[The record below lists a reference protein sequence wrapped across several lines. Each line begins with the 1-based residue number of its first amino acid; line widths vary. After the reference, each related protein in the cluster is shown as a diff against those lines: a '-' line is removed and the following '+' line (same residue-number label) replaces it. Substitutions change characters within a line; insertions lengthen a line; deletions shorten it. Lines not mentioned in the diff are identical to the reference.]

1 MTNSA
6 FETFNAYLP
15 YDIKL
20 DILTRDRSQ
29 RGGEYSFRCFP
40 ESADSNLRGGT
51 KNGSTSEEISL
62 SGDSLNSGAR
72 ENCRTSII

>member
-15 YDIKL
+15 YDKKL
-20 DILTRDRSQ
+20 DVLIDPFQSTKKASL
-29 RGGEYSFRCFP
+29 RCIP
-40 ESADSNLRGGT
+40 ESADSNLRGGE
-51 KNGSTSEEISL
+51 KGGSTSEENSP

-72 ENCRTSII
+72 EKFRTSII

>member
-15 YDIKL
+15 YDNEF
-20 DILTRDRSQ
+20 DILTTDSLR
-29 RGGEYSFRCFP
+29 RGGETSLRYFP

-51 KNGSTSEEISL
+51 KSGSASEEIAT
-62 SGDSLNSGAR
+62 SGDSLNSEAR
-72 ENCRTSII
+72 EKCRTSII